1 MLPVK
6 TIRAGY
12 EYLRTCAV
20 HVLASLCT
28 YTSHQLCMPMLITF
42 IASVRSLLNKIIIDL
57 STKGSVLFSSLP
69 SSRSSPRSNFVASLS
84 FISCKKHLP
93 TCRKMRVA
101 RLGSLPGRSNR
112 QGRST
117 LLDPLLSRRR
127 FRRRTTTKQGL
138 TQIWDRSR
146 PAT

>member
-84 FISCKKHLP
+84 FVSCKKHL
-93 TCRKMRVA
+93 RVEKCEW
-101 RLGSLPGRSNR
+101 LN
-112 QGRST
+112 
-117 LLDPLLSRRR
+117 LDPCQADRTDRVDQRCSILVSRRR